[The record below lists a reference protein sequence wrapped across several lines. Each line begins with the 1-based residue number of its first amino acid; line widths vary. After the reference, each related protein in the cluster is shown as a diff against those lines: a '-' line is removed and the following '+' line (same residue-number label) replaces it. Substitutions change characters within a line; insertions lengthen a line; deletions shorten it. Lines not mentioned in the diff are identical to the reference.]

1 VREDRVG
8 RSQPEQTQTRQQDGW
23 FATTHWSV
31 VLAAG
36 QADAQRRAAAL
47 ETLCRTYWEP
57 LYGYPRFLGHSV
69 HDAEDLTQAFLL
81 HLLAGDAFAAVK
93 PERGKFRSFLLK
105 SLRNFVADE
114 RDRALAARRAGGQQ
128 AVSLDA
134 ELAERHYRD
143 TAADAGSAEALFDRR
158 WAMGVINRAFA
169 RLQEEFM
176 AEGKSA
182 QMVELGSF
190 LAGDGD
196 AAQYQAAG
204 QRLNLLPAAVAVAVH
219 RLRQRYRDC
228 IRAEIAQ
235 TVTTSAEVEEEMHYL
250 LEVLTQ

>member
-1 VREDRVG
+1 MG
-8 RSQPEQTQTRQQDGW
+8 HSQPEQTQIRQQDGW

-36 QADAQRRAAAL
+36 QADTPRRAAAL

-57 LYGYPRFLGHSV
+57 LYDYLRFLDHSV
-69 HDAEDLTQAFLL
+69 HDAQDLTQAFLL
-81 HLLAGDAFAAVK
+81 HLMAGDAFATVS

-105 SLRNFVADE
+105 SLKNFVADE
-114 RDRALAARRAGGQQ
+114 RDHALAARRGGGQQ
-128 AVSLDA
+128 IVSLDA

-143 TAADAGSAEALFDRR
+143 TVADAGSAEALFDRR

-169 RLQEEFM
+169 RLQEELM

-182 QMVELGSF
+182 HMVELGPF

-196 AAQYQAAG
+196 GAQYRAAG
-204 QRLNLLPAAVAVAVH
+204 ERLNLLPAAVAVAVH
-219 RLRQRYRDC
+219 RLRQRYREC
-228 IRAEIAQ
+228 IRAEVAQ
-235 TVTTSAEVEEEMHYL
+235 TVTTSAEAEEEMRYL